1 MTVQKMAHAYEQD
14 IAERD
19 YAISSTQLELANAKR
34 HIKVLEVQR
43 SALSDDV
50 ESARTE
56 YEVLVAQLAEEQD
69 SGDALKHELSSLRR
83 ALQQAAQ
90 HNGRVGVV
98 VLAPVSLDRSM
109 LAAHSLVT
117 SASRLSLHCGVGRA
131 HGHHARVLV
140 PRPPAC
146 DTERTRKS
154 NVFAIRDEERRYQAP
169 GVIHEV
175 AVITGQQG
183 FTAVV
188 AHLTPVVMRAH
199 VRAHVAPNFLSL
211 VL

>member
-1 MTVQKMAHAYEQD
+1 MTVQKMAHAYEQN

-83 ALQQAAQ
+83 ALQQAA
-90 HNGRVGVV
+90 HGLSEADAE
-98 VLAPVSLDRSM
+98 LARTNRRLEEARRSRAAPSDR
-109 LAAHSLVT
+109 A
-117 SASRLSLHCGVGRA
+117 RA
-131 HGHHARVLV
+131 GARR
-140 PRPPAC
+140 RP
-146 DTERTRKS
+146 TRTRRPRGWR
-154 NVFAIRDEERRYQAP
+154 ARR
-169 GVIHEV
+169 
-175 AVITGQQG
+175 
-183 FTAVV
+183 
-188 AHLTPVVMRAH
+188 RSW
-199 VRAHVAPNFLSL
+199 RR
-211 VL
+211 